1 VAKRYVENASI
12 KDLPR
17 EPWHV
22 PGLPNGAF
30 VQTLSEDPDTGALT
44 AVIHLPAGW
53 TSLGD
58 RAAASA
64 MQLFV
69 LEGALRMGSNLLESG
84 AYCYHPADSRQGA
97 WHSLTPTRMLA
108 IFEGKAA
115 FGVGNYEPNPQSIP
129 ALDTWTMQWVDPLA
143 ASEPSVDYRTGVM
156 VKVLRVD
163 PDTGASTH
171 LAGLLPGWFM
181 PGLEVHPVY
190 EENYCLSG
198 DVHIG
203 LVGDK
208 PGYTMTEGVYL
219 CRPPGIAHG
228 PVLSKNGNVN
238 FCYTHGRLGID
249 YRPHP
254 EGDSLIRRHLL
265 NYPWK

>member
-1 VAKRYVENASI
+1 MAKRYVENARI
-12 KDLPR
+12 HDLPR

-22 PGLPNGAF
+22 PGLPGGALI
-30 VQTLSEDPDTGALT
+30 QTLSDDPETGALT
-44 AVIHLPAGW
+44 AVVHLPDGW
-53 TSLGD
+53 TGSGD
-58 RAAASA
+58 CAVSCG

-69 LEGALRMGSNLLESG
+69 LEGRLQMGAHLLAAG
-84 AYCYHPADSRQGA
+84 FYCYHPAGSRQGA
-97 WHSLTPTRMLA
+97 WQALGPTRMLA
-108 IFEGKAA
+108 IFEASVA
-115 FGVGNYEPNPQSIP
+115 FAPGQIKVDQRSIP
-129 ALDTWTMQWVDPLA
+129 ALDTWDMQWIDPLA
-143 ASEPSVDYRTGVM
+143 ASKPSVSYRTGVM
-156 VKVLRVD
+156 VKVLRTD
-163 PDTGASTH
+163 TETGASTH

-203 LVGDK
+203 LVGDG

-219 CRPPGIAHG
+219 CRPPGIPHG

-238 FCYTHGRLGID
+238 FCYTHGHLGID
-249 YRPHP
+249 YRSHP
-254 EGDSLIRRHLL
+254 ESTDLIRSHLL